1 MGVALDGWKIDVGTA
16 TSIVGNAQDDVDLLE
31 GKKTSLTTSFT
42 EAAAACDHL
51 EIGQALDGLLGE
63 FLGPLLEA
71 GHNAGNSIC
80 GNTLATVNAYDSA
93 DGTMAENAETAIYA
107 IPTPPS
113 AKGDG

>member
-1 MGVALDGWKIDVGTA
+1 MALDGWNINVGTA
-16 TSIVGNAQDDVDLLE
+16 KSIVGKAQADVDLLE

-51 EIGQALDGLLGE
+51 EIGQALDGLLGD

-71 GHNAGNSIC
+71 GQNAGNSIC
-80 GNTLATVNAYDSA
+80 GNTVSTINAYESA
-93 DGTMAENAETAIYA
+93 DGTMAEDAESAIYA